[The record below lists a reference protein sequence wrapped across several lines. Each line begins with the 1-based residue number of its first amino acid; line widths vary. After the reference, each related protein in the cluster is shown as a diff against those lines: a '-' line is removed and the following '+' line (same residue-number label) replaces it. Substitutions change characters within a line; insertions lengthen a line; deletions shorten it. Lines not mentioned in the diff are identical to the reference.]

1 MDIISTN
8 SYPSNSLSNFAAH
21 PFTFRG
27 LEVNSMEGFLQGL
40 KFKSPEMQAEV
51 FKLVGRAAKKK
62 GRGKNWRENQTLY
75 FQGTPIK
82 RQSQEYQDLLDEAYE
97 ELFKNVKFKNAL
109 LSTKGS
115 KLTHSIGRTN
125 PKETVLTRSEF
136 CGRLTKLR
144 DIGWLSEKNNPNK
157 PLF

>member
-27 LEVNSMEGFLQGL
+27 FEVNLMEGFLQGL

-62 GRGKNWRENQTLY
+62 GSGKNWRENQTLY

-82 RQSQEYQDLLDEAYE
+82 RESQEYQDLLDEAYE

-144 DIGWLSEKNNPNK
+144 DNGWLSEKNNPNK

>member
-1 MDIISTN
+1 MKQVKAGDTIVFDSVSRMSGN
-8 SYPSNSLSNFAAH
+8 AA
-21 PFTFRG
+21 
-27 LEVNSMEGFLQGL
+27 EGF
-40 KFKSPEMQAEV
+40 
-51 FKLVGRAAKKK
+51 
-62 GRGKNWRENQTLY
+62 T
-75 FQGTPIK
+75 
-82 RQSQEYQDLLDEAYE
+82 AYE

-144 DIGWLSEKNNPNK
+144 DVGWLSEKNNPNK